1 MDRLPC
7 SSTTSSSVIRDTQTT
22 DLGQQITLQL
32 PTSKGDV
39 PAILLLPT
47 KPAPCAAALLLHGF
61 RSHKELMAKTVG
73 TALLAEGIGS
83 LSIDLPLHG
92 ERPERLD
99 EESFKNPLS
108 HVAPWRQGLAECS
121 DALAWL
127 GKRPEVDADRVGLLG
142 YSMGSFLAVLAAASN
157 GAVRAMVVAAGGD
170 LPAGSPFMR
179 IVRRFA
185 DPLKGIRRFGDRPLL
200 MIHGRQDRTVRPEQ
214 AERLFA
220 AAEEPKEMR
229 WYDGGHW
236 PPEQEIRKAAQWLS
250 ARLSPAR

>member
-1 MDRLPC
+1 MA
-7 SSTTSSSVIRDTQTT
+7 TTVRDERAI
-22 DLGQQITLQL
+22 DHGREITLTL
-32 PTSKGDV
+32 HTSKGDV
-39 PAILLLPT
+39 PAILLLPAT
-47 KPAPCAAALLLHGF
+47 REPCAAALLLHGF
-61 RSHKELMAKTVG
+61 RSHKELMAQTVG
-73 TALLAEGIGS
+73 TALLAEGMGS

-108 HVAPWRQGLAECS
+108 HVGPWRQGLAECAE
-121 DALAWL
+121 ALTWL
-127 GKRPEVDADRVGLLG
+127 GSRPGIDANRIGVLG

-179 IVRRFA
+179 VVRRFA

-200 MIHGRQDRTVRPEQ
+200 MIHGRSDRTVRPDQ

-220 AAEEPKEMR
+220 AAAEPKELH

-236 PPEQEIRKAAQWLS
+236 PPVKEIQKAARWLAEQLRA
-250 ARLSPAR
+250 AR

>member
-1 MDRLPC
+1 M
-7 SSTTSSSVIRDTQTT
+7 STTQASIRD
-22 DLGQQITLQL
+22 DVAGSGGRQITLTL
-32 PTSKGDV
+32 HTSKGDV

-73 TALLAEGIGS
+73 AALLAEGMGS

-99 EESFKNPLS
+99 DESFKNPLS
-108 HVAPWRQGLAECS
+108 HVAPWRQGLAECG

-127 GKRPEVDADRVGLLG
+127 GRRPEIDADRVGVLG

-200 MIHGRQDRTVRPEQ
+200 MIHGRQDRTVRPDQ

-229 WYDGGHW
+229 WYEGGHW
-236 PPEQEIRKAAQWLS
+236 PPEQEIRRAAKWLS